1 MVYISFPT
9 EQGTLYSLQELT
21 KIHEVCRK
29 YDMYLFVDGARLG
42 YGLGSEKNDVSLKDL
57 AALTDV
63 FYFGGTKCGALFGEA
78 VVLTAD
84 SLKKRFKAYM
94 KQNGAVLAKGWLLGL
109 QFHCLLGHDLY
120 FTATRRA
127 DELAMKLRKAFAAQG
142 IPFWVESFT
151 NQQFVILTD
160 AQKETLEKRYIFEPM
175 GKSADGGNIA
185 RFCTS
190 WATTE
195 EEVQTLIDDL
205 KAL

>member
-1 MVYISFPT
+1 MSHKIGITACSNPMHPSFSAD
-9 EQGTLYSLQELT
+9 L
-21 KIHEVCRK
+21 
-29 YDMYLFVDGARLG
+29 ARLCQILRE
-42 YGLGSEKNDVSLKDL
+42 LGFDPVLSPCLYDNGSGFSGTG
-57 AALTDV
+57 A
-63 FYFGGTKCGALFGEA
+63 TKCGALFGEA

>member
-1 MVYISFPT
+1 MPQYSGEGLDIHPIL
-9 EQGTLYSLQELT
+9 QGQRGKGMAQAMEASVLQSCIFEELLMEMIDGIRA
-21 KIHEVCRK
+21 IHLPRHWRWEHIGITR
-29 YDMYLFVDGARLG
+29 MQ
-42 YGLGSEKNDVSLKDL
+42 
-57 AALTDV
+57 T
-63 FYFGGTKCGALFGEA
+63 
-78 VVLTAD
+78 VLLD
-84 SLKKRFKAYM
+84 
-94 KQNGAVLAKGWLLGL
+94 QQV
-109 QFHCLLGHDLY
+109 HCLLGHDLY

>member
-1 MVYISFPT
+1 MI
-9 EQGTLYSLQELT
+9 
-21 KIHEVCRK
+21 
-29 YDMYLFVDGARLG
+29 
-42 YGLGSEKNDVSLKDL
+42 
-57 AALTDV
+57 
-63 FYFGGTKCGALFGEA
+63 
-78 VVLTAD
+78 TAD
-84 SLKKRFKAYM
+84 ALKKRFKAYM

-109 QFHCLLGHDLY
+109 QFHCLLEHDLY

-127 DELAMKLRKAFAAQG
+127 DELAMKLREAFAAQG

-195 EEVQTLIDDL
+195 AEVQALIDDL